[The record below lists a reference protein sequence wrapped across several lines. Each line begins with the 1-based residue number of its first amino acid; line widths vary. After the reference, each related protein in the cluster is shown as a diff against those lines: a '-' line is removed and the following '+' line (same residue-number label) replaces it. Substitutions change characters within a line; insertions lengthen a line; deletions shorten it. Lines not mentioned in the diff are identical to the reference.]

1 MEKGGTLMSYQIGK
15 RICKFRKMKNISQK
29 ELAEMLKVSSS
40 RISNWEQGINR
51 PDVDILADICTAL
64 DVSPSEL
71 LNITLTSNEYSENER
86 NLINAYRS
94 HKDMQHAVNVL
105 LGIDKI

>member
-1 MEKGGTLMSYQIGK
+1 
-15 RICKFRKMKNISQK
+15 MKNVSQK
-29 ELAEMLKVSSS
+29 ELADKLGVSSS

-51 PDVDILADICTAL
+51 PDVDILASICTAL

-71 LNITLTSNEYSENER
+71 LNITLTSNEYSEHER
-86 NLINAYRS
+86 SLINAYRN

-105 LGIDKI
+105 LGIEKI